1 MRFKFIF
8 LSTIILGS
16 NSLGSNIDIYL
27 QLLIDELKQL
37 WSSRALTYDV
47 LRKQNFPLQATLLQT
62 ISDLP
67 TYGMVFSWSIHEKL
81 ACPYYIKNNKAFTL
95 TNSGKTYFFTITNG
109 FCKRIND

>member
-47 LRKQNFPLQATLLQT
+47 LRKQNFPL
-62 ISDLP
+62 
-67 TYGMVFSWSIHEKL
+67 
-81 ACPYYIKNNKAFTL
+81 
-95 TNSGKTYFFTITNG
+95 
-109 FCKRIND
+109 